1 MNFWLSI
8 SREPGPCRF
17 CMALRI
23 GLPIPE
29 ILVTSWIPNAG
40 SNLAGGISKVEPS
53 DDLTPR
59 QREVL
64 QLLGEGR

>member
-1 MNFWLSI
+1 M
-8 SREPGPCRF
+8 R
-17 CMALRI
+17 
-23 GLPIPE
+23 
-29 ILVTSWIPNAG
+29 G